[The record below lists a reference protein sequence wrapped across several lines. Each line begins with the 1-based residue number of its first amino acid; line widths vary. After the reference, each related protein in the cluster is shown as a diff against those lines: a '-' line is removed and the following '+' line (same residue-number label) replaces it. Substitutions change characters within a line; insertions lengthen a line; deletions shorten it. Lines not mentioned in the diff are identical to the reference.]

1 MGFLLCPSSLALLL
15 ADIAFPAYLLGIQDS
30 HLTTKLTSRIMESKW
45 GSQSES
51 IQMTL
56 TIEQAVSTRDALVK
70 ALYHRMF
77 DYIVEVGPY
86 GMLSLFFSP
95 FSL

>member
-1 MGFLLCPSSLALLL
+1 MCSALLRCPSSLALLL

-30 HLTTKLTSRIMESKW
+30 YLTTKLTSRVMESKW

-77 DYIVEVGPY
+77 DYIVEVGPCV
-86 GMLSLFFSP
+86 LFFS
-95 FSL
+95 FFF